1 MMDDRASSLY
11 DSIVTDSWLTHLERN
26 TYLDKLRPL
35 YHDCDLVKVLTGVRR
50 CGKSVLL
57 RQVAEDLRRTVPA
70 DRVIEA
76 NFELASLASVQTWED
91 LDRLMTSKIDDAS
104 AVYYVLLD
112 EVQEIEHFEKA
123 VNSLRARGNIS
134 VFITGSNA
142 HILSGELST
151 YLAGRYREIRVW
163 PLNYAET
170 LALQRL
176 NGLSVDNA
184 LQDYLQWGGMPHRF
198 RLVDDDMR
206 GYLRDV
212 FNSVV
217 LRDVVKR
224 TGIRDIAGLESI
236 IDFTLENLGRVM
248 SPASLSN
255 YLKAQRRTV
264 AVETIYTYLRALC
277 DALLLNRVRRYDV
290 RGKKVMASLDK
301 YYATDVGILA
311 SKQVGSGPGL
321 GDLIENTVYTQ
332 LAARGF
338 DVYAGETKAGEID
351 FVAVK
356 DEPRYIQVTY
366 LLASDEVVRREY
378 SAFAA
383 LRDGYPR
390 FLISADPLTSNR
402 DGVTHLKLEDF
413 LLNPPEALQ

>member
-1 MMDDRASSLY
+1 LS
-11 DSIVTDSWLTHLERN
+11 HLEREA
-26 TYLDKLRPL
+26 YLEKLRPL
-35 YHDCDLVKVLTGVRR
+35 YHDCDLVKVMTGVRR

-57 RQVAEDLRRTVPA
+57 RQVAEELRGMVPA

-76 NFELASLASVQTWED
+76 NFELTGLASVRSSED
-91 LDRLMTSKIDDAS
+91 LDNWVTSRIDDAG
-104 AVYYVLLD
+104 AIYYVLLD
-112 EVQEIEHFEKA
+112 EVQEVDGFEKA

-142 HILSGELST
+142 HMLSGELAT

-163 PLNYAET
+163 PLSYVET
-170 LALQRL
+170 LMLRRL
-176 NGLSVDNA
+176 TGESVDNP
-184 LQDYLQWGGMPHRF
+184 LQDYLRWGGMPHRF
-198 RLVDDDMR
+198 RLGGDDMR

-224 TGIRDIAGLESI
+224 TGIRDIAGLETIVDYS
-236 IDFTLENLGRVM
+236 LENLGRVM
-248 SPASLSN
+248 SPASVSN

-264 AVETIYTYLRALC
+264 AVETIYTYLRALS

-311 SKQVGSGPGL
+311 SKQVGSGPGI
-321 GDLIENTVYTQ
+321 GDLIENAVYTE

-338 DVYAGETKAGEID
+338 DVYAGQTKAGEID
-351 FVAVK
+351 FVAIK

-366 LLASDEVVRREY
+366 LLGSDEVVQREY
-378 SAFAA
+378 GAFAA

-402 DGVTHLKLEDF
+402 DGVTHIKLEDF
-413 LLNPPEALQ
+413 LLHPPPELA